1 MKTLIAKR
9 WFDGTRYHGAEPG
22 TLIIEGDRIVDLIP
36 GIQMT
41 TDEAQ
46 ICEFVMPGLAEG
58 HCHLFLEGSELD
70 YRKRTDYLDAPLEQ
84 MLQVARDNVLRHLAC
99 GVTLV
104 RDAGDRYGVNHR
116 IRDETRSLDIRSA
129 GAALRRPKRYG
140 SFMAREVETPE
151 DICSAVREIAKSSLD
166 AKIIQTGI
174 IDFESGTV
182 KGAPQFA
189 LDGLTYF
196 VQCAH
201 EADMKTFAHCSGTE
215 GIRIAVAAGV
225 DSIEHGFFM
234 TRELL
239 SLMADQGT
247 AWVPT
252 FSPVHFQWKFPE
264 SAGWGPATV
273 AKLRDIL
280 DSHAEHVALAAQL
293 GVNLVAGSDAGS
305 PGVEH
310 GKSLIDEIF
319 HFLRCG
325 IPMEQALRSAT
336 SLPRELWGA
345 PSADIRKGGRSDM
358 IVLAGDPFIDS
369 EHLRHV
375 QTIVRHE

>member
-1 MKTLIAKR
+1 MRTLIAKS
-9 WFDGTRYHGAEPG
+9 WFDGTRYHGAEAV
-22 TLIIEGDRIVDLIP
+22 TLIVEGDRIADLVP
-36 GIQMT
+36 GIHPT

-46 ICEFVMPGLAEG
+46 ICEFVMPGLAEA
-58 HCHLFLEGSELD
+58 HCHLFLDGGELD
-70 YRKRTDYLDAPLEQ
+70 YRKRTEYLNASLEE
-84 MLQVARDNVLRHLAC
+84 MMQVARDNVSRHLAS

-116 IRDETRSLDIRSA
+116 IRDETRCLDIRSA

-140 SFMAREVETPE
+140 SFMAREVDTPE
-151 DICSAVREIAKSSLD
+151 EIRAAVREIANSSRD

-182 KGAPQFA
+182 KGSPQF
-189 LDGLTYF
+189 GLADLTF
-196 VQCAH
+196 LVACAR
-201 EADMKTFAHCSGTE
+201 EAGLKTFAHCTGTE
-215 GIRIAVAAGV
+215 GIRIALAAGV

-234 TRELL
+234 TRELV
-239 SLMADQGT
+239 SRMAGQET

-252 FSPVHFQWKFPE
+252 FSPVHFQWEFPQ
-264 SAGWGPATV
+264 SAGWSPATV
-273 AKLRDIL
+273 TKLREIL
-280 DSHAEHVALAAQL
+280 DSHAEHVALAAHM

-325 IPMEQALRSAT
+325 ISMEKALHAAT
-336 SLPRELWGA
+336 SRPRKLWGA
-345 PSADIRKGGRSDM
+345 PSADIRKGGQADM
-358 IVLAGDPFIDS
+358 IVLAGDPFFDS
-369 EHLRHV
+369 AHLRHV
-375 QTIVRHE
+375 QAIVRHG